1 MINFMQKKNNTTM
14 EEPKNKLT
22 KTVDN
27 YEISDT
33 LSTFRHLDLIRKE
46 QSISV
51 DKICEKINIKKSA
64 YYRYCSEYKS
74 QKASQPSMS
83 LLTKYADL
91 FDYKITLIKRYK

>member
-1 MINFMQKKNNTTM
+1 MQKNNNITM
-14 EEPKNKLT
+14 EKEKKKITNN
-22 KTVDN
+22 VDN
-27 YEISDT
+27 QEISDT
-33 LSTFRHLDLIRKE
+33 LSAFRHLDVIRKE

-83 LLTKYADL
+83 LVVKYADV
-91 FDYKITLIKRYK
+91 FDYKITLNKRY